1 MPKDDKLRFEGF
13 LVHKDLDTQVRE
25 FGESRKREMAA
36 AYARMEDP
44 NMAAAQQAA
53 YEAAL
58 PDLLALPAGEVRW
71 PSHDPRLA
79 LNEALDYAEE
89 VGERR
94 GELQARVG
102 QRLQVSLMLALE
114 RYTLATMH
122 AFKAHRA
129 QPPPPDSLAKLAR
142 DGADRRYGLG
152 TGCDYA
158 FRKNP
163 ECSVMLQH
171 IDGSTVPEAIA
182 HDIFLLR
189 RTLLNSDP
197 DTEGAWVANHSE
209 MATAEQLASALLQAA
224 NNPGLRAALVWPPAD
239 MYARAYTLMDRAFNE
254 AELGFV
260 ELDNALRPKNPRPP
274 HCIFCDREPTMLR
287 VHKCWM

>member
-1 MPKDDKLRFEGF
+1 MPKDDRLRFEGF
-13 LVHKDLDTQVRE
+13 LVHKDLETQVRE
-25 FGESRKREMAA
+25 YSENRDWEMAA
-36 AYARMEDP
+36 AYERMEDP
-44 NMAAAQQAA
+44 NMAAAQHAA

-71 PSHDPRLA
+71 PSQDPRLA

-102 QRLQVSLMLALE
+102 QRLQVSLMLKLE
-114 RYTLATMH
+114 RYTWATMH

-129 QPPPPDSLAKLAR
+129 QPPPADSLAKLAS
-142 DGADRRYGLG
+142 DGAHRRYGLG
-152 TGCDYA
+152 TGFDYA

-171 IDGSTVPEAIA
+171 INGSTVPEAIA

-197 DTEGAWVANHSE
+197 ATEGPWVANHAE
-209 MATAEQLASALLQAA
+209 LATAEQLATALLQAA
-224 NNPGLRAALVWPPAD
+224 TNPGLRAALAWPPAD
-239 MYARAYTLMDRAFNE
+239 MYARAYTLADRAFNE
-254 AELGFV
+254 AELGLV
-260 ELDNALRPKNPRPP
+260 ELDNALRPKNPRDP
-274 HCIFCDREPTMLR
+274 HCIFCNMEPTMLR
-287 VHKCWM
+287 VHKCWR